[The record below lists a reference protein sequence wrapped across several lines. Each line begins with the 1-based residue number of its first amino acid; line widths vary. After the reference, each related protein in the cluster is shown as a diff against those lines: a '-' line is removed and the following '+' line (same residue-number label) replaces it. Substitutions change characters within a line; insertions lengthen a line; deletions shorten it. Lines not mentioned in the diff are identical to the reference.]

1 VKGNQGLNIVVKI
14 GGHLISTKDGIN
26 TDLFKKYSRL
36 LSEIYDGGRWCVVI
50 GGGEEARR
58 YVDAAR
64 DMGINE
70 SICDLIAVKVTRIN
84 ALLLASLLGE
94 KAVQRIPESLE
105 ELIQYSSKGRI
116 IVMGGLQPG
125 QSTIAVSALA
135 AEAINADKLIVATDV
150 DGIYTDDPKLN
161 PEARLLEEVTL
172 SRLMK
177 IVEKTSH
184 RAGEYKL
191 IDMVAYK
198 ILSRS
203 SIQTIYLNGKDPE
216 NVRKAIMGEKIGT
229 LIKRE

>member
-1 VKGNQGLNIVVKI
+1 MNIVVKI

-36 LSEIYDGGRWCVVI
+36 LSEIYDGGRWCIVI

-203 SIQTIYLNGKDPE
+203 NIQTIYLNGKDPE

>member
-1 VKGNQGLNIVVKI
+1 MKGVEGLNIVVKI
-14 GGHLISTKDGIN
+14 GGHLISTRDGIN
-26 TDLFKKYSRL
+26 VDLFKRYSRL
-36 LSEIYDGGRWCVVI
+36 FSEIYDGGRWCIVV

-58 YVDAAR
+58 YVKAAR
-64 DMGINE
+64 SLGVNE

-94 KAVQRIPESLE
+94 RAIQKIPESLE
-105 ELIQYSSKGRI
+105 ELIQYSSRGKI
-116 IVMGGLQPG
+116 VVMGGLQPG

-161 PEARLLEEVTL
+161 PDARLLEEVTL
-172 SRLMK
+172 SQLMK

-184 RAGEYKL
+184 KAGEYKL

-198 ILSRS
+198 VLSRS
-203 SIQTIYLNGKDPE
+203 HIQTIYLNGMDPE
-216 NVRKAIMGEKIGT
+216 NVRRAIMGERVGT
-229 LIKRE
+229 LIRRE

>member
-1 VKGNQGLNIVVKI
+1 MNIVVKI
-14 GGHLISTKDGIN
+14 GGHLISTSDGIN
-26 TDLFKKYSRL
+26 IDLLKRYSKL
-36 LSEIYDGGRWCVVI
+36 FSEIYDGGRWCIVV

-58 YVDAAR
+58 YVKAAR
-64 DMGINE
+64 SLGVNE

-94 KAVQRIPESLE
+94 RAIQKIPESLE
-105 ELIQYSSKGRI
+105 ELIQYSLMDRI
-116 IVMGGLQPG
+116 VVMGGLQPG

-203 SIQTIYLNGKDPE
+203 NIQTIYLNGKDPE

>member
-1 VKGNQGLNIVVKI
+1 MNIVVKI
-14 GGHLISTKDGIN
+14 GGHLISTRDGIN
-26 TDLFKKYSRL
+26 IDLFKRYSKL
-36 LSEIYDGGRWCVVI
+36 FSEIYDGGRWCIVV

-58 YVDAAR
+58 YVKAAR
-64 DMGINE
+64 ALGINE

-94 KAVQRIPESLE
+94 RALQRVPESLE
-105 ELIQYSSKGRI
+105 ELIQYSSRGKI
-116 IVMGGLQPG
+116 VVMGGLQPG

-161 PEARLLEEVTL
+161 PNARLLEEVTL
-172 SRLMK
+172 SQLMK

-184 RAGEYKL
+184 KAGEYKL

-198 ILSRS
+198 VLSRS
-203 SIQTIYLNGKDPE
+203 HIQTIYLNGIDPE
-216 NVRKAIMGEKIGT
+216 NVRRAIMGERVGT
-229 LIKRE
+229 LIRRE

>member
-1 VKGNQGLNIVVKI
+1 MNIVVKI

>member
-1 VKGNQGLNIVVKI
+1 MNIVIKI
-14 GGHLISTKDGIN
+14 GGHLISTRDGIN
-26 TDLFKKYSRL
+26 IDLLKRYSKL
-36 LSEIYDGGRWCVVI
+36 FSEIYDGGRWCIVI

-58 YVDAAR
+58 YVRAAR
-64 DMGINE
+64 SLGVNE

-94 KAVQRIPESLE
+94 RAIQKIPESLE
-105 ELIQYSSKGRI
+105 ELIQYSSRGRI
-116 IVMGGLQPG
+116 VVMGGLQPG

-161 PEARLLEEVTL
+161 PDARLLEEVTL
-172 SRLMK
+172 SQLMK

-184 RAGEYKL
+184 KAGEYKL

-198 ILSRS
+198 VLSRS
-203 SIQTIYLNGKDPE
+203 NIQTIYLNGMDPE
-216 NVRKAIMGEKIGT
+216 NVRRAIMGERVGT
-229 LIKRE
+229 LIRRE

>member
-1 VKGNQGLNIVVKI
+1 MNIVVKI

-36 LSEIYDGGRWCVVI
+36 LSEIYDGGRWCIVI

>member
-1 VKGNQGLNIVVKI
+1 LNIVIKI

-26 TDLFKKYSRL
+26 TELFKKYSRL
-36 LSEIYDGGRWCVVI
+36 LSETYDRGRWCIVV
-50 GGGEEARR
+50 GGGEEARK
-58 YVDAAR
+58 YVRAAR
-64 DMGINE
+64 DLGINE

-84 ALLLASLLGE
+84 ALLLASILGE

-116 IVMGGLQPG
+116 VVMGGLQPG

-161 PEARLLEEVTL
+161 PKARLLEEVTL
-172 SRLMK
+172 SQLMK

-198 ILSRS
+198 VLSRS
-203 SIQTIYLNGKDPE
+203 KIQTIYLNGRHPE
-216 NVRKAIMGEKIGT
+216 NIRKAIMGEKVGT
-229 LIKRE
+229 LIKQE

>member
-1 VKGNQGLNIVVKI
+1 MNVVVKI
-14 GGHLISTKDGIN
+14 GVHLISTRDGIN
-26 TDLFKKYSRL
+26 IDLFKRYSRL
-36 LSEIYDGGRWCVVI
+36 FSEIYDGGRWCIVV

-58 YVDAAR
+58 YVKAAR
-64 DMGINE
+64 SLGVNE

-94 KAVQRIPESLE
+94 RAIQKIPESLE
-105 ELIQYSSKGRI
+105 ELIQYSSRGRI
-116 IVMGGLQPG
+116 VVMGGLQPG

-161 PEARLLEEVTL
+161 PDARLLEEVTL
-172 SRLMK
+172 SQLMK

-184 RAGEYKL
+184 KAGEYKL

-198 ILSRS
+198 VLSRS
-203 SIQTIYLNGKDPE
+203 HIQTIYLNGIDPE
-216 NVRKAIMGEKIGT
+216 NVRRAIMGERVGT
-229 LIKRE
+229 LIRRE

>member
-1 VKGNQGLNIVVKI
+1 LNIVVKI
-14 GGHLISTKDGIN
+14 GGHLISTRDGIN
-26 TDLFKKYSRL
+26 IDLFKRYSRL
-36 LSEIYDGGRWCVVI
+36 FSEIYDGGRWCIVV

-58 YVDAAR
+58 YVKAAR
-64 DMGINE
+64 SLGVNE

-94 KAVQRIPESLE
+94 RAIQKIPESLE
-105 ELIQYSSKGRI
+105 ELIQYSSRGRI
-116 IVMGGLQPG
+116 VVMGGLQPG

-161 PEARLLEEVTL
+161 PDARLLEEVTL
-172 SRLMK
+172 SQLMK

-184 RAGEYKL
+184 KAGEYKL

-198 ILSRS
+198 VLSRS
-203 SIQTIYLNGKDPE
+203 HIQTIYLNGIDPE
-216 NVRKAIMGEKIGT
+216 NVRRAIMGERVGT
-229 LIKRE
+229 LIRRE

>member
-1 VKGNQGLNIVVKI
+1 MNIVIKI

-26 TDLFKKYSRL
+26 TELFKKYSRL
-36 LSEIYDGGRWCVVI
+36 LSETYDRGRWCIVV
-50 GGGEEARR
+50 GGGEEARK
-58 YVDAAR
+58 YVRAAR
-64 DMGINE
+64 DLGINE

-84 ALLLASLLGE
+84 ALLLASILGE

-116 IVMGGLQPG
+116 VVMGGLQPG

-161 PEARLLEEVTL
+161 PKARLLEEVTL
-172 SRLMK
+172 SQLMK

-198 ILSRS
+198 VLSRS
-203 SIQTIYLNGKDPE
+203 KIQTIYLNGRHPE
-216 NVRKAIMGEKIGT
+216 NIRKAIMGEKVGT
-229 LIKRE
+229 LIKQE

>member
-1 VKGNQGLNIVVKI
+1 MNIVVKI

-26 TDLFKKYSRL
+26 TNLLKKYSRL

-70 SICDLIAVKVTRIN
+70 SICDLMAVKVTRIN

-203 SIQTIYLNGKDPE
+203 NIQTIYLNGKDPE

>member
-1 VKGNQGLNIVVKI
+1 LNIVVKI
-14 GGHLISTKDGIN
+14 GGHLISTRDGIN
-26 TDLFKKYSRL
+26 IELFKRYSKL
-36 LSEIYDGGRWCVVI
+36 FSEIYNGGRWCIVV

-58 YVDAAR
+58 YVKAAR
-64 DMGINE
+64 ALGINE

-94 KAVQRIPESLE
+94 RAIQKIPESLE
-105 ELIQYSSKGRI
+105 ELIQYSSRGKI
-116 IVMGGLQPG
+116 VVMGGLQPG

-161 PEARLLEEVTL
+161 PDARFLEEVTL
-172 SRLMK
+172 SQLMK

-184 RAGEYKL
+184 KAGEYKL

-203 SIQTIYLNGKDPE
+203 HIQTIYLNGMDPE
-216 NVRKAIMGEKIGT
+216 NVRRAIMGERVGT
-229 LIKRE
+229 LIRRE

>member
-36 LSEIYDGGRWCVVI
+36 LSEIYDGGRWCIVI

-203 SIQTIYLNGKDPE
+203 NIQTIYLNGKDPE

>member
-1 VKGNQGLNIVVKI
+1 MNIVVKI
-14 GGHLISTKDGIN
+14 GGHLISTRDGIN
-26 TDLFKKYSRL
+26 IDLFKRYSKL
-36 LSEIYDGGRWCVVI
+36 FSEIYDGGRWCIVV

-58 YVDAAR
+58 YVKAAR
-64 DMGINE
+64 AIGINE

-94 KAVQRIPESLE
+94 RAIQKIPESLE
-105 ELIQYSSKGRI
+105 ELIQYSSRGKI
-116 IVMGGLQPG
+116 VVMGGLQPG

-161 PEARLLEEVTL
+161 PDARFLEEVTL
-172 SRLMK
+172 SQLMK

-184 RAGEYKL
+184 KAGEYKL

-203 SIQTIYLNGKDPE
+203 HIQTIYLNGMDPE
-216 NVRKAIMGEKIGT
+216 NVRRAIMGERVGT
-229 LIKRE
+229 LIRRE

>member
-1 VKGNQGLNIVVKI
+1 MNIVVKI
-14 GGHLISTKDGIN
+14 GGHLLSTKDGIN
-26 TDLFKKYSRL
+26 LDLFKNYSRVF
-36 LSEIYDGGRWCVVI
+36 SEIYDGGRWCIVV

-58 YVDAAR
+58 YVKAAR
-64 DMGINE
+64 ELGINE
-70 SICDLIAVKVTRIN
+70 SICDMIAVKVTRIN

-94 KAVQRIPESLE
+94 KAVQRIPESVE
-105 ELIQYSSKGRI
+105 ELIQYSSRGRMV
-116 IVMGGLQPG
+116 VMGGLQPG

-161 PEARLLEEVTL
+161 PDAKLLEEVTL
-172 SRLMK
+172 SQLMK
-177 IVEKTSH
+177 IVERISH

-191 IDMVAYK
+191 MDMVAYK

-203 SIQTIYLNGKDPE
+203 GVEVIYLNGMDPE

>member
-1 VKGNQGLNIVVKI
+1 MNIVVKI
-14 GGHLISTKDGIN
+14 GGHLISTRDGIN
-26 TDLFKKYSRL
+26 IDLFERYSKL
-36 LSEIYDGGRWCVVI
+36 FSEIYDGGRWCIVV

-58 YVDAAR
+58 YVRAAR
-64 DMGINE
+64 SLGVNE

-94 KAVQRIPESLE
+94 RAIQKIPESLE
-105 ELIQYSSKGRI
+105 ELIQYSSRGRI
-116 IVMGGLQPG
+116 VVMGGLQPG

-161 PEARLLEEVTL
+161 PDARLLEEVTL
-172 SRLMK
+172 SQLMK

-184 RAGEYKL
+184 KAGEYKL

-198 ILSRS
+198 VLSRS
-203 SIQTIYLNGKDPE
+203 HIQTIYLNGMDPE
-216 NVRKAIMGEKIGT
+216 NVRRAIMGERVGT
-229 LIKRE
+229 LIRRE

>member
-1 VKGNQGLNIVVKI
+1 MNIVVKL
-14 GGHLISTKDGIN
+14 GGHLISRGDGLNI
-26 TDLFKKYSRL
+26 DLFKKYSKL
-36 LSEIYDGGRWCVVI
+36 FSEIYDGGRWCIVV

-58 YVDAAR
+58 YVKAAR
-64 DMGINE
+64 ALGINE

-94 KAVQRIPESLE
+94 KAVQKIPESLE
-105 ELIQYSSKGRI
+105 ELIQYSSRGRI
-116 IVMGGLQPG
+116 VVMGGLQPG

-135 AEAINADKLIVATDV
+135 AETINADKLIVATDV

-172 SRLMK
+172 SQLMK

-191 IDMVAYK
+191 MDMVAYK
-198 ILSRS
+198 VLSRS
-203 SIQTIYLNGKDPE
+203 HIQTIYLNGMDPE
-216 NVRKAIMGEKIGT
+216 NVRRAIMGKRVGT
-229 LIKRE
+229 IIRRE

>member
-1 VKGNQGLNIVVKI
+1 MNIVVKI

-26 TDLFKKYSRL
+26 LDLLKKYSNL
-36 LSEIYDGGRWCVVI
+36 FSEIYDGGRWCIVV

-58 YVDAAR
+58 YVKAAR
-64 DMGINE
+64 DLGINE
-70 SICDLIAVKVTRIN
+70 SICDLIAVKVTRMN

-94 KAVQRIPESLE
+94 KAIQRIPESIE
-105 ELIQYSSKGRI
+105 ELIQYSSMGRI
-116 IVMGGLQPG
+116 VVMGGLQPG

-161 PEARLLEEVTL
+161 PKARLLEEVTL
-172 SRLMK
+172 NQLMEM
-177 IVEKTSH
+177 VEKTSH
-184 RAGEYKL
+184 KAGEYKL

-203 SIQTIYLNGKDPE
+203 RIQAIYLNGEDPE
-216 NVRKAIMGEKIGT
+216 NVRKAIMGEKVGT

>member
-1 VKGNQGLNIVVKI
+1 MNIVVKI

-36 LSEIYDGGRWCVVI
+36 LSEIYDGGRWCIVI

-64 DMGINE
+64 DLGINE
-70 SICDLIAVKVTRIN
+70 SICDLMAVKVTRIN

-203 SIQTIYLNGKDPE
+203 NIQTIYLNGKDPE

>member
-1 VKGNQGLNIVVKI
+1 MNIVIKI
-14 GGHLISTKDGIN
+14 GGHLISTRDGIN
-26 TDLFKKYSRL
+26 IDLFKRYSKL
-36 LSEIYDGGRWCVVI
+36 FSEIYDGGRWCIVV

-58 YVDAAR
+58 YVKAAR
-64 DMGINE
+64 ALGINE

-94 KAVQRIPESLE
+94 RAIQKIPESLE
-105 ELIQYSSKGRI
+105 ELIQYSSRGKI
-116 IVMGGLQPG
+116 VVMGGLQPG

-161 PEARLLEEVTL
+161 PDARLLEEVTL
-172 SRLMK
+172 SQLME

-184 RAGEYKL
+184 KAGEYKL

-198 ILSRS
+198 VLSRS
-203 SIQTIYLNGKDPE
+203 HIQTIYLNGMDPE
-216 NVRKAIMGEKIGT
+216 NVRRAIMGERVGT
-229 LIKRE
+229 LIRRE

>member
-1 VKGNQGLNIVVKI
+1 LKGVEGLNIVVKI
-14 GGHLISTKDGIN
+14 GGHLISTRDGIN
-26 TDLFKKYSRL
+26 VDLFKRYSRL
-36 LSEIYDGGRWCVVI
+36 FSEIYDGGRWCIVV

-58 YVDAAR
+58 YVKAAR
-64 DMGINE
+64 SLGVNE

-94 KAVQRIPESLE
+94 RAIQKIPESLE
-105 ELIQYSSKGRI
+105 ELIQYSSRGKI
-116 IVMGGLQPG
+116 VVMGGLQPG

-161 PEARLLEEVTL
+161 PDARLLEEVTL
-172 SRLMK
+172 SQLMK

-184 RAGEYKL
+184 KAGEYKL

-198 ILSRS
+198 VLSRS
-203 SIQTIYLNGKDPE
+203 HIQTIYLNGMDPE
-216 NVRKAIMGEKIGT
+216 NVRRAIMGERVGT
-229 LIKRE
+229 LIRRE

>member
-1 VKGNQGLNIVVKI
+1 MNIVVKI

-26 TDLFKKYSRL
+26 IDLFKRYSRL
-36 LSEIYDGGRWCVVI
+36 FSEIYDGGRWCIVV

-58 YVDAAR
+58 YVKAAR
-64 DMGINE
+64 SLGVNE

-84 ALLLASLLGE
+84 ALLLASLLG
-94 KAVQRIPESLE
+94 KRAIQKIPESLE
-105 ELIQYSSKGRI
+105 ELIQYSSRGRI
-116 IVMGGLQPG
+116 VVMGGLQPG

-161 PEARLLEEVTL
+161 PDARLLEEVTL
-172 SRLMK
+172 SQLME

-184 RAGEYKL
+184 KAGEYKL

-198 ILSRS
+198 VLSRS
-203 SIQTIYLNGKDPE
+203 HIQTIYLNGIDPE
-216 NVRKAIMGEKIGT
+216 NVRRAIMGERVGT
-229 LIKRE
+229 LIRRE

>member
-1 VKGNQGLNIVVKI
+1 MNIVVKI
-14 GGHLISTKDGIN
+14 GGHLISTRDGIN
-26 TDLFKKYSRL
+26 VDLFKRYSRL
-36 LSEIYDGGRWCVVI
+36 FSEIYDGGRWCIVV

-58 YVDAAR
+58 YVKAAR
-64 DMGINE
+64 SLGVNE

-94 KAVQRIPESLE
+94 RAIQKIPESLE
-105 ELIQYSSKGRI
+105 ELIQYSSRGRI
-116 IVMGGLQPG
+116 VVMGGLQPG

-161 PEARLLEEVTL
+161 PDARLLEEVTL
-172 SRLMK
+172 SQLMK

-184 RAGEYKL
+184 KAGEYKL

-198 ILSRS
+198 VLSRS
-203 SIQTIYLNGKDPE
+203 HIQTIYLNGMDPE
-216 NVRKAIMGEKIGT
+216 NVRRAIMGERVGT
-229 LIKRE
+229 LIRRE

>member
-1 VKGNQGLNIVVKI
+1 MNIVIKI
-14 GGHLISTKDGIN
+14 GGHLISTRDGIN
-26 TDLFKKYSRL
+26 IELFKRYSKL
-36 LSEIYDGGRWCVVI
+36 FSEIYDGGRWCIVV

-58 YVDAAR
+58 YVKAAR
-64 DMGINE
+64 SLGVNE

-94 KAVQRIPESLE
+94 RAIQKIPESLE
-105 ELIQYSSKGRI
+105 ELIQYSSRGRI
-116 IVMGGLQPG
+116 VVMGGLQPG

-161 PEARLLEEVTL
+161 PDARLLEEVTL
-172 SRLMK
+172 SQLMK

-184 RAGEYKL
+184 KAGEYKL

-198 ILSRS
+198 VLSRS
-203 SIQTIYLNGKDPE
+203 HIQTIYLNGMDPE
-216 NVRKAIMGEKIGT
+216 NVKRAIMGEKVGT
-229 LIKRE
+229 LIRRE

>member
-1 VKGNQGLNIVVKI
+1 MNIVIKI

-26 TDLFKKYSRL
+26 TELFKKYSRL
-36 LSEIYDGGRWCVVI
+36 LSETYDGGRWCIVV
-50 GGGEEARR
+50 GGGEEARK
-58 YVDAAR
+58 YVRAAR
-64 DMGINE
+64 DLGINE

-84 ALLLASLLGE
+84 ALLLASILGE

-116 IVMGGLQPG
+116 VVMGGLQPG

-161 PEARLLEEVTL
+161 PKARLLEEVTL
-172 SRLMK
+172 SQLMK

-198 ILSRS
+198 VLSRS
-203 SIQTIYLNGKDPE
+203 KIQTIYLNGRHPE
-216 NVRKAIMGEKIGT
+216 NIRKAIMGEKVGT
-229 LIKRE
+229 LIKQE